1 MSIVV
6 AGYANTPHGQAALQR
21 ARTEAQLRG
30 VPLRVVAYVGHD
42 VGESPTQVRAQRE
55 SIDRLEGELEALATQ
70 LGSDEVVVSTEVRH
84 GLPNGVSQALVEAAD
99 RAEADL
105 LVIGMRRR
113 SPVGKLVLGSVV
125 QDVLLA
131 ANCPV
136 LAVKAQ
142 EGARA
147 RRA

>member
-6 AGYANTPHGQAALQR
+6 GYANTPHGQAALQR
-21 ARTEAQLRG
+21 ARTEAQLRSA
-30 VPLRVVAYVGHD
+30 LLHVVAYVGHD
-42 VGESPTQVRAQRE
+42 VGESPTQVRAQRD
-55 SIDRLEGELEALATQ
+55 SIDRLEAELEALATQ
-70 LGSDEVVVSTEVRH
+70 IDGDEVEVSTEVRH

-99 RAEADL
+99 RAGADL

-136 LAVKAQ
+136 LAVKAPE
-142 EGARA
+142 EGRA